1 MAKLRNSQGA
11 LDVKKS
17 QQNGNLTSTKSIRK
31 LAAAQFG
38 GKSLERLKA
47 DMSKDMSRKDLQT
60 KDSLAHQ
67 KLKNQQQMGTAALY
81 NTNGSLKKDIEMQA
95 EMNKNKE

>member
-31 LAAAQFG
+31 QAAAQFG

-47 DMSKDMSRKDLQT
+47 EMSKEMSRRELQT
-60 KDSLAHQ
+60 KDSRVYQ
-67 KLKNQQQMGTAALY
+67 KLKNQ
-81 NTNGSLKKDIEMQA
+81 E
-95 EMNKNKE
+95 